1 MKTDTLTPL
10 GAAPDASCRCCP
22 EGEPAREAGDIPGPD
37 NTPPVAPCCAK
48 SAAASRE
55 IAGYQLLPCVA
66 GWLEIAGRTVPRLTT
81 RLGLADRLGAL
92 GVRLG
97 LGRDRYRVAP
107 GLYAVG
113 QADSESPILV
123 TANYKLTF
131 DSLRRELAGLS
142 AFILVLD
149 TKGINV
155 WCAAG
160 KKTFSTDELVARLT
174 AVDLKHLTPRRELIL
189 PQLGASGVRGLEVTK
204 KTGFRVVF
212 GPVQAKDIKR
222 FLENGQKAEP
232 AMRRV
237 PFGLVARL
245 IVTPVECLN
254 TWKTSA
260 YVAAACLALG
270 GIGPDAFS
278 FARMASQGGRAFLA
292 YIIGFCAGNFIT
304 PALLPVLPS
313 RSFSLKGATAGAA
326 AALVWI
332 ACFAG
337 GAAWSDL
344 AAQALF
350 IVAASSW
357 FALNF
362 TGSSTFTSPSGV
374 EKEMRRA
381 IPALASALAAAL
393 AFWLLPRFL
402 GY

>member
-1 MKTDTLTPL
+1 MKTDTLAPL
-10 GAAPDASCRCCP
+10 GATPDASCCRP
-22 EGEPAREAGDIPGPD
+22 DGEPARGARDITGMQD
-37 NTPPVAPCCAK
+37 VPPASVCCAK
-48 SAAASRE
+48 PPGRSRE
-55 IAGYQLLPCVA
+55 IAGYQILPCVTGWIKTA
-66 GWLEIAGRTVPRLTT
+66 GGTVPRVAT

-97 LGRDRYRVAP
+97 FGRNSYRVAP

-113 QADSESPILV
+113 DPDSESPILV

-131 DSLRRELAGLS
+131 DSLRRELAGLG
-142 AFILVLD
+142 AWILVLD

-160 KKTFSTDELVARLT
+160 KKTFSTGELTSRLA
-174 AVDLKHLTPRRELIL
+174 AVDLKNLTPKRELIL
-189 PQLGASGVRGLEVTK
+189 PQLGASGVCGFEVTK

-222 FLENGQKAEP
+222 FLENGKKADA

-237 PFGLVARL
+237 PFGLIARL
-245 IVTPVECLN
+245 VVTPVELVN

-260 YVAAACLALG
+260 YAAAACLVLG
-270 GIGPDAFS
+270 GIGPDVFS
-278 FARMASQGGRAFLA
+278 FSRMASQGGHALLA
-292 YIIGFCAGNFIT
+292 YITGFCAGNFLA

-313 RSFSLKGATAGAA
+313 RSFSLKGAATGAA

-332 ACFAG
+332 AGYAG
-337 GAAWSDL
+337 GVAWSDL

-350 IVAASSW
+350 IVATASW
-357 FALNF
+357 FAMNF

-381 IPALASALAAAL
+381 IPAQIAALAAAL